1 MRPRRTTNDGAEAE
15 RAQHQRGRRRSLVA
29 LGTLLSN
36 TRVTAARRA
45 RLGVDPTVWRQ
56 VVGGK
61 IDQNTRVGQLKRGVL
76 EVRVGSAAWAQE
88 LTFHG
93 PMIVKRLRE
102 AGLQV
107 DSLRFRVD
115 AALDVAESMTKP
127 AAAAREPVPLP
138 QEIAVRLEDVDDAEL
153 RSAIAEAASHWLA
166 FEGATSPRP
175 GARGPRPAA
184 LESGRPVRS
193 QGQSRAATPRK
204 SGVGRD

>member
-1 MRPRRTTNDGAEAE
+1 MRPRRTTSDGTEPEGA
-15 RAQHQRGRRRSLVA
+15 RYQRGKRRTLVA
-29 LGTLLSN
+29 LGSLLSN

-61 IDQNTRVGQLKRGVL
+61 IDQNTRVGQLRRGVL
-76 EVRVGSAAWAQE
+76 EVRVASAGWAQE
-88 LTFHG
+88 LTFHS

-102 AGLQV
+102 AGLRV
-107 DSLRFRVD
+107 DSLRFRVEG
-115 AALDVAESMTKP
+115 ALDSAESVAKP

-138 QEIAVRLEDVDDAEL
+138 QEIAARLEDVDDGEL

-175 GARGPRPAA
+175 DARGPRPAA
-184 LESGRPVRS
+184 PESGRPARS
-193 QGQSRAATPRK
+193 PEQSRAATPRK
-204 SGVGRD
+204 SGAG